1 MKEKRSGWN
10 KKLLQSMLVAS
21 VAVPL
26 HLFAFGAGSAIYAE
40 GPSDPAP
47 FIEAKVVNEHA
58 GQKILFDNT
67 TRRRPERPTGLL
79 MALFR
84 FW

>member
-1 MKEKRSGWN
+1 MKEKCSGWN

-40 GPSDPAP
+40 GQATPPHSLKPKWSTSMQARKFCLTIPRAD
-47 FIEAKVVNEHA
+47 
-58 GQKILFDNT
+58 GRSGRL
-67 TRRRPERPTGLL
+67 GY
-79 MALFR
+79 
-84 FW
+84 